1 MVQRIVATVALVS
14 EADGKAGA
22 APAMGATKAQLRNDR
37 RGFHAMKASEHARQ
51 KFDNPAAL
59 AANDNG
65 VMRGKLANREPGSVM
80 R

>member
-1 MVQRIVATVALVS
+1 
-14 EADGKAGA
+14 
-22 APAMGATKAQLRNDR
+22 MGAMKAQFRNDR

-65 VMRGKLANREPGSVM
+65 VMRSKIPNREPGSVM